1 MQKFFLELQYQK
13 RDALQSITREKLN
26 ELIDKAA
33 NDQEHCVASKEI
45 SAIKFLLENNSLPL
59 YNCLDRRDYVSAV
72 ILKGDNNRAT
82 LVFFN
87 PPTASL
93 HLEAAPSE
101 ETAKQLMVG
110 EISITELLELVAKT
124 LNDTN
129 VEISDAEEQIRQEGP
144 KRRETQR
151 AEAKKLR
158 ERLAEFNV
166 LSLMHN
172 VELTRATMGLI
183 ANLEHELKAELE
195 KSLKKN

>member
-1 MQKFFLELQYQK
+1 MQKFLLEVEYQK
-13 RDALQSITREKLN
+13 RDRLRGITREKLN

-33 NDQEHCVASKEI
+33 ADREFVVESDEIESLGLLVEND
-45 SAIKFLLENNSLPL
+45 SLSLFELKHPGESGIIL
-59 YNCLDRRDYVSAV
+59 RGDR
-72 ILKGDNNRAT
+72 NRAA
-82 LVFFN
+82 LMFFH
-87 PPTASL
+87 PPMGEMF
-93 HLEAAPSE
+93 LESAPSPE
-101 ETAKQLMVG
+101 QAIEAGVG
-110 EISITELLELVAKT
+110 EMSVDDLMALVAK
-124 LNDTN
+124 LFNDI
-129 VEISDAEEQIRQEGP
+129 EFSIAKIEEMIRQEGP

-172 VELTRATMGLI
+172 VELTRTTMGLI